1 MRRAL
6 LVLTVLLAG
15 CVSAQDRVRA
25 VARTELGI
33 AYYKEGNTES
43 ALATLRDATDLDP
56 DAWKAWNALAV
67 AYIAKGENALAEKAF
82 ARAIRAAPE
91 EGEIH
96 VTRGAYYVRTG
107 RLPEAE
113 AEFRAALADLDYRN
127 PAVALS
133 NLSYALVLSGKAHD
147 AVDVAREAVR
157 RAPKLCEAHYNLGVA
172 LEARK
177 DDLSAIE
184 AYKEQARLCPE
195 ESAGARL
202 RLGCIQVRIGMHDEG
217 RALLEAVAAEL
228 PMTRMA
234 DEARAC
240 RNGATP

>member
-6 LVLTVLLAG
+6 LALTLLLAG
-15 CVSAQDRVRA
+15 CVSAHDRARA
-25 VARTELGI
+25 LARTELGI

-56 DAWKAWNALAV
+56 AAWKAWNALAV
-67 AYIAKGENALAEKAF
+67 AYIAKGEHGLAEKAF
-82 ARAIRAAPE
+82 ARALRAAPE

-107 RLPEAE
+107 RLSEAE
-113 AEFRAALADLDYRN
+113 ADFRAALADLDYRN

-133 NLSYALVLSGKAHD
+133 NLSYALVLAGKPAEG
-147 AVDVAREAVR
+147 VEVAREAVR
-157 RAPKLCEAHYNLGVA
+157 RAPKLCEARYNLGLA

-184 AYKEQARLCPE
+184 AYTEQTRVCPE

-202 RLGCIQVRIGMHDEG
+202 RLGCIQVRIGMVDEG
-217 RALLEAVAAEL
+217 RAMLDALAAEL

-240 RNGATP
+240 RTRTTP